1 MLLRIRPSKDVLA
14 TSSGTRRRTFSVG
27 GETLTLDFGKEPTY
41 LDVAELPAELA
52 ADPHL
57 ITKEVTQD
65 EMLAAGGTLT
75 VLPGAAAAAVV
86 EPPPGEEIDLKSE
99 RVQEPAAAVAPSP
112 EPAATSVAPLP
123 KGTAKAKK

>member
-1 MLLRIRPSKDVLA
+1 MILRIRPSKDVLS
-14 TSSGTRRRTFSVG
+14 TSSGTRRRTFTAG
-27 GETLTLDFGKEPTY
+27 GETHTLDFGKEATY
-41 LDVAELPAELA
+41 LDLAELPAELA

-57 ITKEVTQD
+57 ITKEVTHD
-65 EMLAAGGTLT
+65 EMLAAGGSLT
-75 VLPGAAAAAVV
+75 VLAGAAAAAVV

-99 RVQEPAAAVAPSP
+99 RVQEPAAAEPTP